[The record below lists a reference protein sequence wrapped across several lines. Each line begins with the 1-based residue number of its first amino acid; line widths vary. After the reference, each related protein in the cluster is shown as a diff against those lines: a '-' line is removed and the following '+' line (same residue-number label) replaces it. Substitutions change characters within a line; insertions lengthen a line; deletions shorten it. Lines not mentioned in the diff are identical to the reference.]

1 MKIHREMEFDDVRIT
16 AKGIIDK
23 YQSKD
28 EKPKITLLKVFKD
41 HNERCA
47 TLAGKEDMSPAT
59 VMKPHTVIRRNLS
72 VIVLARIL
80 FRCRFSLREVVVLSI
95 NIKQHAL
102 MNNGL
107 LSAQGSLSINANSL
121 RLFLYGYRAYITPHF
136 Q

>member
-59 VMKPHTVIRRNLS
+59 VGRYETSYRHTQEFIRDS
-72 VIVLARIL
+72 FGKDTVQMPFFSEGSSCIIHKHKTAR
-80 FRCRFSLREVVVLSI
+80 FNE
-95 NIKQHAL
+95 
-102 MNNGL
+102 
-107 LSAQGSLSINANSL
+107 
-121 RLFLYGYRAYITPHF
+121 
-136 Q
+136 